1 MLISCREPPRGQV
14 YAAERIST
22 DKRGQGSTS
31 YAKRFQNTPIPP
43 IFVLKSIFYCY
54 IFLYSMLFFSKSK
67 KSIIVDATLQE
78 VVGNPPCKTLF
89 ADVSKNVKILE
100 KGVYF
105 NFTIIRAV

>member
-1 MLISCREPPRGQV
+1 
-14 YAAERIST
+14 
-22 DKRGQGSTS
+22 
-31 YAKRFQNTPIPP
+31 
-43 IFVLKSIFYCY
+43 
-54 IFLYSMLFFSKSK
+54 MLFFSKSK